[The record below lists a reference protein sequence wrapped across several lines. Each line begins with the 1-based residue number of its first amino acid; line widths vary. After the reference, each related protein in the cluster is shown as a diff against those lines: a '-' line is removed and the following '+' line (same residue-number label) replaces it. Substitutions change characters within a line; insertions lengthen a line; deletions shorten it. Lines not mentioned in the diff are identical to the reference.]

1 MMPAYKAHRTLAR
14 RAPAVFDLIGTHVYE
29 NHPRWEK
36 EVIEIKPASTAPVA
50 VGSRAVMVR
59 EEYGRRSET
68 TYEVT
73 ELIPDRKI
81 AFRHVDGSMGF
92 ELAFLLSPASTETTD
107 LDVHVRMQPRGALRL
122 LTPLLAR
129 SLPKRT
135 ERITSDMVRFVE
147 SQPEHD

>member
-1 MMPAYKAHRTLAR
+1 
-14 RAPAVFDLIGTHVYE
+14 
-29 NHPRWEK
+29 
-36 EVIEIKPASTAPVA
+36 
-50 VGSRAVMVR
+50 
-59 EEYGRRSET
+59 
-68 TYEVT
+68 
-73 ELIPDRKI
+73 
-81 AFRHVDGSMGF
+81 MGF